1 MENAPNELAL
11 EMLRELGFE
20 IGESAKCD
28 ERVLFRIRSKDASA
42 LVEIGQDLWDLAAGR
57 LTLTEIA
64 RRQSI
69 A

>member
-11 EMLRELGFE
+11 EMLKEQGFE
-20 IGESAKCD
+20 IGESAKRD

-57 LTLTEIA
+57 LTLAEIA